1 MLRAIRMV
9 QVAHRDK
16 MRDDMTILLGLVV
29 SIGLFPFA
37 IGLWRLHGNHALQ
50 PVDWRGLAASTL
62 LCALAF
68 SLTFFWQEVGLVV
81 PKALTPGLEPILY
94 HNDHDWR
101 GDAPIA
107 ELLQAGGAVA
117 TLASGL
123 LFLWIVSRIGR
134 DFPTWRLFAFWMAF
148 QGLFQ
153 SLSQWSVGSLI
164 AGNDVGRAFAYLGV
178 GPTQRGVVLILTVLA
193 MFAAGRALARHY
205 PLAGGTQRRATAM
218 GLLGTLSIAIV
229 LIIPFR
235 VPREPVEVVLIPL
248 VVHAI
253 GLGWLVL
260 GLSTTGA
267 ASDRR
272 EPRPALL
279 IPALALAA
287 LLAFFQLVLR
297 PGIAF

>member
-1 MLRAIRMV
+1 
-9 QVAHRDK
+9 
-16 MRDDMTILLGLVV
+16 MTILLSLVV
-29 SIGLFPFA
+29 AIGLLPFA
-37 IGLWRLHGNHALQ
+37 IGLWRLRGSSSLQ
-50 PVDWRGLAASTL
+50 RTDWRGLIVSTL

-68 SLTFFWQEVGLVV
+68 NLTFFWQELGLVV
-81 PKALTPGLEPILY
+81 PKALIPGLEPILY

-123 LFLWIVSRIGR
+123 FFLWLGSRTGR
-134 DFPTWRLFAFWMAF
+134 GFPTWRLFAFWMAF

-178 GPTQRGVVLILTVLA
+178 WPILRMIILILTVLA
-193 MFAAGRALARHY
+193 MFATGRTLARYY
-205 PLAGGTQRRATAM
+205 PLADGMPRRATAM
-218 GLLGTLSIAIV
+218 TLLATLLIAVV
-229 LIIPFR
+229 LTIPFR
-235 VPREPVEVVLIPL
+235 VPREPIEVVLIPL

-260 GLSTTGA
+260 GMSMTDA
-267 ASDRR
+267 APVRR
-272 EPRPALL
+272 EQRPSLL
-279 IPALALAA
+279 TPALALAA
-287 LLAFFQLVLR
+287 LLAFFQFILR
-297 PGIAF
+297 PGVAF